1 MLNSQIQAS
10 PEAAEMRPQ
19 FPPVPWAISLIA
31 NQNYQLSS
39 AFMGG
44 WKVKV
49 DTKYRTCIEKIS

>member
-1 MLNSQIQAS
+1 MTEIV
-10 PEAAEMRPQ
+10 

-31 NQNYQLSS
+31 NQNYQVSS

-49 DTKYRTCIEKIS
+49 DTKYRENKLERFVHHV